1 MTSFLFQRLFFPF
14 SLDFFFFLS
23 KDFFKSIAH
32 SLMTASGLR
41 EGASLV
47 AERRP
52 LVLQG
57 SVSGG
62 SQAWLLCG
70 TWHLPGQEIE
80 PVSPGSAGSF
90 LTAGPPAK
98 SSLWVFRDCKMLRDS
113 HKFKSLG
120 ETSLGE
126 VSKVP

>member
-1 MTSFLFQRLFFPF
+1 MAAL
-14 SLDFFFFLS
+14 
-23 KDFFKSIAH
+23 
-32 SLMTASGLR
+32 GLR
-41 EGASLV
+41 EVASLV
-47 AERRP
+47 VERRA
-52 LVLQG
+52 LVCRL
-57 SVSGG
+57 SSGG

-113 HKFKSLG
+113 HKLKSLG
-120 ETSLGE
+120 ETSLGA
-126 VSKVP
+126 VSRVP